1 MIPLAQVD
9 LNPNPGGLPGS
20 EVLQGFVDGL
30 GFWGLL
36 ASLAC
41 LVAGAVMYAFGALS
55 TNSRAASVG
64 KSGAVGAV
72 VAALLIGGAAALVQ
86 FFYGAGGNI

>member
-1 MIPLAQVD
+1 MTVLAVN
-9 LNPNPGGLPGS
+9 LNPDPAGLPGS
-20 EVLQGFVDGL
+20 QVLEGFVNGL

-36 ASLAC
+36 AALAC

-72 VAALLIGGAAALVQ
+72 VAALLIGGASALIS
-86 FFYGAGGNI
+86 FFYGAGGTI